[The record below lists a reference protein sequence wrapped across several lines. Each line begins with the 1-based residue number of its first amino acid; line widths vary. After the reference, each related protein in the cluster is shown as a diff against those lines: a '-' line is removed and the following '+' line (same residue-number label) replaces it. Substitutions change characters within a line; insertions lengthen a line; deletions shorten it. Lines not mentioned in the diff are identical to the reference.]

1 MTTQL
6 VLGQQQSCLWWA
18 DYRVPAALQLL
29 HVAVFGPTGSGKST
43 QLINLASQNAGFPH
57 RPGFLVIDLKDTLA
71 HDVALRLPPHR
82 ESDVLLFDLADRQFP
97 AAFNPLAHVPEESR
111 TLAAS
116 ELVGSFKRLWGESWG
131 PRIEHVLRNAALT
144 LLETPDAT
152 LLDIIRL
159 LTDERYRTWAAE
171 RLSNFSVRHFWE
183 REFPGI
189 VGARGSLANVESLLN
204 KLSLLSYPEIRNVL
218 GQTQRGLDLGRAMDE
233 GKIVL
238 AHVPQGVL
246 GEDAASFIASLLVAH
261 VQLAAQRR
269 VSLPPERRRP
279 FLLFADECQNYDI
292 SSFQKLITEG
302 RSMGVGV
309 IAACQFEE
317 QLSRDLR
324 QTIAHNCVLKLVC
337 SAATGA
343 HTVEVVYLQRDPKPT
358 VPTILSAR
366 PAARRANPQQVAFMQ
381 ARSRHL
387 LARPRAE
394 VEAAIRQRM
403 TAQAAHGER
412 SDESDEQEGAHDGPH
427 DPHDGRRSRFYE

>member
-1 MTTQL
+1 MQL
-6 VLGQQQSCLWWA
+6 VLGQQQSCLWWG
-18 DYRVPAALQLL
+18 DYRVPAMLQLL

-43 QLINLASQNAGFPH
+43 QLINLATQDAALPL
-57 RPGFLVIDLKDTLA
+57 RPGLLVVDVKDTLA
-71 HDVALRLPPHR
+71 RDVALRLPPHR
-82 ESDVLLFDLADRQFP
+82 ESDVLFFDLADREFP

-116 ELVGSFKRLWGESWG
+116 ELVAAFKRLWGESWG

-159 LTDERYRTWAAE
+159 LTDERYRVWASGQ
-171 RLSNFSVRHFWE
+171 LSNFSVRHFWE

-204 KLSLLSYPEIRNVL
+204 KLSLLSYPEVRNVL
-218 GQTQRGLDLGRAMDE
+218 GQTHRGLDIGRAMDE
-233 GKIVL
+233 GRIIL
-238 AHVPQGVL
+238 AHLPQGVL
-246 GEDAASFIASLLVAH
+246 GEDASSFLAALLVAH

-269 VSLPPERRRP
+269 VRLPPERRRP

-317 QLSRDLR
+317 QLARELR

-337 SAATGA
+337 SAASGA
-343 HTVEVVYLQRDPKPT
+343 HTVEVVYLQRDPKPA
-358 VPTILSAR
+358 VPTVLQAR
-366 PAARRANPQQVAFMQ
+366 LATRTPNPQQVAFMR

-394 VEAAIRQRM
+394 VEVDIRRRM
-403 TAQAAHGER
+403 THEQPQQRGAA
-412 SDESDEQEGAHDGPH
+412 SEQHEEDSS
-427 DPHDGRRSRFYE
+427 DGRRSRFYE